1 MTELFS
7 YSSRLGTLSELYKNG
22 EFFFTYRNSTSERS
36 FSLYSLSET
45 DKPVSELY
53 LGYSESDVLKSGKD
67 ILGETFIAN
76 GDPSYTKIKEVLP
89 AITKNCYAFL
99 GGVASSAG
107 LTVDRDGKIY
117 NQLSG
122 RDRTPYPIFEPTV
135 CDASLGSQ
143 SPRQCLVGKNLPLL
157 VSVHTDGNNT
167 LEFLYFVEPTECD
180 RDPICWIRVKRYA
193 NPEPQNATIEYRV
206 AAISRE
212 ASETDH
218 WENQPSEELFLDALL
233 DTVAFWADYSEMGA
247 RFDIPEKELARV
259 ACASAAFS
267 SITCTCGRAHYG
279 HRFYGKELHDNFP
292 PNYIWLIQSLICL
305 GRQDEAK
312 KVFSYF
318 MEHVLRSD
326 GRINYRQGLALVF
339 GASAAEYGMLLD
351 LIARYSKTLETDI
364 KNTATFRK
372 LIGMG
377 EEIIEHISVCSEFE
391 GLKLV
396 KMCAEADTNE
406 RVHVYLNNN
415 LWAVRGLEALAL
427 LIGKENGKRY
437 ILAAQELR
445 NNIYKSLERYSEKNT
460 RFGTL
465 PPFRLGY
472 TATPLTLSRCDDT
485 FRPTDARELEKYF
498 SGRWSR
504 DDSGDGEELIEN
516 AYANYRYYPEM
527 LSAMLLP
534 AELADSTVA
543 MREALGGEILGMTRF
558 LDHVDNWPVL
568 NYARFLIETDRIE
581 KYLLLLY
588 AHTAH
593 HGQPELMIYYE
604 QVGISG
610 RVHANDCLPSL
621 TTTPIMLS
629 WCFAYERIDDGTLR
643 LLSAIPK
650 EWYKTGFSVNRLG
663 YSGGNLDISYS
674 GNTVRVRF
682 DSKTE
687 NNVELVLRG
696 REAVYAED
704 IVSGSEFICE
714 IRKNI
719 LILKKGITEA
729 SITMN
734 N

>member
-1 MTELFS
+1 MTALFS
-7 YSSRLGTLSELYKNG
+7 YSTRLGTLSELYEDG
-22 EFFFTYRNSTSERS
+22 EFFFTYCNNTAERR
-36 FSLYSLSET
+36 FSLYSLSEA
-45 DKPVSELY
+45 DKTVSDFY
-53 LGYSESDVLKSGKD
+53 LGYTESDVLKSGRD
-67 ILGETFIAN
+67 ILGEALTAN
-76 GDPSYTKIKEVLP
+76 ADPSYSKIKEVLP

-107 LTVDRDGKIY
+107 LTVDPNGIIY

-122 RDRTPYPIFEPTV
+122 RDRTPSPIFKPTF
-135 CDASLGSQ
+135 CDASLGSHI
-143 SPRQCLVGKNLPLL
+143 PRQYLVGKNLPLL

-193 NPEPQNATIEYRV
+193 NSEPQNATIEYRV
-206 AAISRE
+206 VAISRE
-212 ASETDH
+212 ANETEH
-218 WENQPSEELFLDALL
+218 WENQPSEEIFLDALL
-233 DTVAFWADYSEMGA
+233 DTVAFWADYSEIGA
-247 RFDIPEKELARV
+247 KFDIPEKELAKV
-259 ACASAAFS
+259 ACASATFS
-267 SITCTCGRAHYG
+267 AITCTCGRPHYG

-305 GRQDEAK
+305 GRYDEAK

-318 MEHVLRSD
+318 MDNALRSD

-339 GASAAEYGMLLD
+339 GASAAEYGMLID
-351 LIARYSKTLETDI
+351 LIARYRKTLEIDLDNPAI
-364 KNTATFRK
+364 LRK

-377 EEIIEHISVCSEFE
+377 EEIIEHISVCSEFD

-427 LIGKENGKRY
+427 LVDEVNGKRY
-437 ILAAQELR
+437 ILASKELR
-445 NNIYKSLERYSEKNT
+445 VNINKALERYSEKDT

-472 TATPLTLSRCDDT
+472 TAAPLTLSKCADT
-485 FRPTDARELEKYF
+485 FRPTDDHELEKYF
-498 SGRWSR
+498 SGQWSR
-504 DDSGDGEELIEN
+504 NDSGDGEELIEN

-527 LSAMLLP
+527 LSSMLLP
-534 AELADSTVA
+534 KDMADSAVA

-558 LDHVDNWPVL
+558 LDRIDDWPVL

-593 HGQPELMIYYE
+593 HGQPELMSYYE
-604 QVGISG
+604 QVSINGK
-610 RVHANDCLPSL
+610 VHANDCLPSL
-621 TTTPIMLS
+621 NTTPIMLS
-629 WCFAYERIDDGTLR
+629 WCFAYERIDNGALR

-650 EWYKTGFSVNRLG
+650 EWYKTGFSVKGLG
-663 YSGGNLDISYS
+663 YSGGKLDISYAD
-674 GNTVRVRF
+674 NTVRIFF
-682 DSKTE
+682 DRKTE
-687 NNVELVLRG
+687 NTVELVLREK
-696 REAVYAED
+696 EAVYNEN
-704 IVSGSEFICE
+704 IVSGSEFISE

-719 LILKKGITEA
+719 LILKSGITEA
-729 SITMN
+729 SITLN